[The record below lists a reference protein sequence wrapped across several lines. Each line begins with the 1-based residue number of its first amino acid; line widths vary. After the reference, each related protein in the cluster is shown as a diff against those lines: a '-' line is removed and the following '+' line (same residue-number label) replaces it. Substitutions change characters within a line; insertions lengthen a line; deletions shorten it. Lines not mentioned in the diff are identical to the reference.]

1 MFYGNYAMQLQ
12 HEKVHL
18 LERIANH
25 LIINSSFLDD
35 LGLFH
40 GKMGIVIF
48 FYHYSRY
55 TNNPIYEEFAGELLD
70 EVYEDIHRGMSFDFE
85 DGLCG
90 IGWGIEYLLQNGYIE
105 GDSDEILEDIDRK
118 IMEYDPRRIT
128 DTTFRSGFAGLS
140 CYIRTRL
147 NSLCRN
153 PNTLPFDALYLS
165 EWRKIP
171 DNSEEWQ
178 KIPEQILSRA
188 LGTAPS
194 DECITDWPPGL
205 ENGCAG
211 YGLNILLK

>member
-1 MFYGNYAMQLQ
+1 MKTQE
-12 HEKVHL
+12 EKQHL

-25 LIINSSFLDD
+25 LVINSSFLDN

-40 GKMGIVIF
+40 GKMGIAIF
-48 FYHYSRY
+48 FYHYARY
-55 TNNPIYEEFAGELLD
+55 ADISVYEDFAGELLD
-70 EVYEDIHRGMSFDFE
+70 EIYEDIHRGISFDFE
-85 DGLCG
+85 NGLCG
-90 IGWGIEYLLQNGYIE
+90 IGWGIEYLLQNKYIE

-147 NSLCRN
+147 NSPCRN
-153 PNTLPFDALYLS
+153 PNTLPFDVLYLS

-178 KIPEQILSRA
+178 KIPEQILNRA

>member
-1 MFYGNYAMQLQ
+1 MKTQE
-12 HEKVHL
+12 EKHIL

-25 LIINSSFLDD
+25 LVINSSFLDN

-40 GKMGIVIF
+40 GKMGIAIF

-55 TNNPIYEEFAGELLD
+55 TNNPIYEDFAGELLD
-70 EVYEDIHRGMSFDFE
+70 EIYEDIHRGISFDFE
-85 DGLCG
+85 NGLCG
-90 IGWGIEYLLQNGYIE
+90 IGWGIEYLLQNKYIE

-178 KIPEQILSRA
+178 KIPEQILNRA

-211 YGLNILLK
+211 YGLKILLK